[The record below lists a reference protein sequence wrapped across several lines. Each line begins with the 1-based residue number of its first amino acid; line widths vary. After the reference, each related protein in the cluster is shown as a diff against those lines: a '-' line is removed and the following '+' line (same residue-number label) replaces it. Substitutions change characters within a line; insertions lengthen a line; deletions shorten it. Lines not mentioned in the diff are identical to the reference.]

1 MSPQLSMSEQE
12 GAETVYNLRRKVM
25 ANLSQKKRE
34 EMLCFLEKLKEQ
46 HSDDESLMAINQ
58 IEKELTAKKYGLVWE
73 EHEEEVDVKM
83 RTHIPVFTEDKEKE
97 IVGNPESDEYN
108 FLLEGDNL
116 HSLKLLEKTHKGEF
130 DVIYIDPPYNTRNN
144 DFKYDDNYVEKDDG
158 FKHSKWLSFIS
169 SKLLIAR
176 KLLKASGVIFIS
188 IDDYEY
194 AELQILCEEIFG
206 SANYLSTFVW
216 KVTGHTDNQDDIIKN
231 HEYILCYSK
240 NKFFSHINN
249 IVDPNIAE
257 DSKIKRDF
265 AENSITK
272 NGYKNPPSFVD
283 LPIGFPCETE
293 FLHRDKMENFE
304 QFYAE
309 VMCNKFIS
317 RELSKKYGVVYPI
330 PVTDMDVEDYKL
342 VAPCRVF
349 SGWMNNG
356 KLKKFIENK
365 CQPID
370 DGNTKVKFF
379 LSKNGVIYYRR
390 ENRQSHYVQ
399 TVLENMGTTETNKYM
414 LEDMGFSFDY
424 PKPIQL
430 IKFLLSLY
438 APNDAKILDF
448 FAGSGTTGHAVLEH
462 NSETSDTWKIVLCTN
477 NENNICEEVT
487 YQRLKTVIT
496 GLRADGCQY
505 SDGLPSNLKYYKTDF
520 IPKTSEDLYDDLLDH
535 IVEMIQLQYGVKVD
549 NEKYVIIMDDDEM
562 DEFEKN
568 VDQYKELKAVFI
580 NQDVLL
586 TTSQEKLLSDVSTF
600 IIPDCYFDSE
610 LREAGELW

>member
-1 MSPQLSMSEQE
+1 
-12 GAETVYNLRRKVM
+12 M
-25 ANLSQKKRE
+25 ANLSQIKRE
-34 EMLCFLEKLKEQ
+34 QMISFLEKLKEQ
-46 HSDDESLMAINQ
+46 HSDDESLIAINQ
-58 IEKELTAKKYGLVWE
+58 IEKELTSKKYGLVWE

-83 RTHIPVFTEDKEKE
+83 QTHIPVFTEDKEKE

-116 HSLKLLEKTHKGEF
+116 HSLKLLEKTHKGKI
-130 DVIYIDPPYNTRNN
+130 DVIYIDPPYNTGNK
-144 DFKYDDNYVEKDDG
+144 DFKYDDNYIEKDDT

-169 SKLLIAR
+169 KKLLIAR
-176 KLLKASGVIFIS
+176 KLLNSSGVIFIS

-194 AELQILCEEIFG
+194 AELQILCDEIFG
-206 SANYLSTFVW
+206 SMNYMCTFVW
-216 KVTGHTDNQDDIIKN
+216 KVTGHTDNQDEITKN
-231 HEYILCYSK
+231 HEYILCYAK
-240 NKFFSHINN
+240 NKFFTQINN
-249 IVDPNIAE
+249 VVDPNIGE
-257 DSKIKRDF
+257 ESKIKRDF

-272 NGYKNPPSFVD
+272 NGYKNPPSFID

-293 FLHRDKMENFE
+293 CLHRDRMENFAE
-304 QFYAE
+304 FYAE
-309 VMCNKFIS
+309 VMSNKFIS
-317 RELSKKYGVVYPI
+317 RELSKKYGAIYPI
-330 PVTDMDVEDYKL
+330 PITDMDVEDYKL
-342 VAPCRVF
+342 VTPCKVF

-356 KLKKFIENK
+356 KLKRFIENK
-365 CQPID
+365 CQPIN

-390 ENRQSHYVQ
+390 DNRQSHYVQ
-399 TVLENMGTTETNKYM
+399 TVLENMGTTETNRYM
-414 LEDMGFSFDY
+414 LEDMGFAFDY

-430 IKFLLSLY
+430 IKYLLSLY
-438 APNDAKILDF
+438 AKNDAVILDF

-462 NSETSDTWKIVLCTN
+462 NNETSDTWKVILCTN

-496 GLRADGCQY
+496 GLRADGSQY

-520 IPKTSEDLYDDLLDH
+520 ISKDNEELYDNLLDH

-568 VDQYKELKAVFI
+568 FQKYKELKALFI
-580 NQDVLL
+580 NQDILL
-586 TTSQEKLLSDVSTF
+586 TTSQERLLSNVNTF
-600 IIPDCYFDSE
+600 IIPDCYFDPE